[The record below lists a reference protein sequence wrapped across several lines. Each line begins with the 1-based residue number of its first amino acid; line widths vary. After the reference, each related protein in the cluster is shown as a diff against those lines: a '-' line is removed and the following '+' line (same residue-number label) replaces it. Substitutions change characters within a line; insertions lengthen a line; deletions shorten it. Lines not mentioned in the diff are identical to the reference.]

1 MPMCLLIRHLD
12 GSLLAMR
19 ATQAIVHRPG
29 QQKSMKDNIR
39 MLVTFGFIAVLA
51 LILSLTIISLDQV
64 HAINDSMGKLVE
76 ANHHKTAAANDMR
89 DALRSRTD
97 SLKTMRL
104 MEDLSDR
111 SNEHQRFIGHATKYH
126 VAAENLVTP
135 GMNEKES
142 AIHIQ
147 LQQLTKAAAVLN
159 DKAAALLMNDAPRS
173 VIDSAM
179 ENSARLQGLML
190 GKLDELV
197 KLEHEHLQKT
207 LNDSGRQTASTRNLL
222 LILTGAALLF
232 SLLLARMVLRHIA
245 GKNRLLAYQS
255 SHDALTGL
263 INRREFERRVERTIA
278 QARSEAATHALLY
291 LDLDQ
296 FKIVNDTCGHA
307 AGDELLQQLAQILLG
322 SVRHRDTLSRL
333 GGDEF
338 GMLLEN
344 CPLHKAV
351 EIANSLLA
359 AIDNFQFTWND
370 NTFILGISIGIVP
383 IDHSTTD
390 IASTM
395 SAADSAC
402 YIAKESGRHQV
413 QIAHMGDRR
422 LQERH
427 GEMQWVARLN
437 RAIANNQLSLY
448 FQPVIPCASKPATGR
463 HLEILVRLIDD
474 DGAIIRPGTFLPAA
488 GKYNLLTSID
498 RWVIEHSLRWL
509 AENTTISETVITLS
523 INISGQTIGSPDML
537 KFIIDIREETG
548 APASQVIFQVTE
560 TAAIANITTATSFML
575 TLRGCG
581 FRFTLDDFGSGLSS
595 FTYLKKLPVDFLKI
609 DGVFVRDILSDPVD
623 YAMVKAISELGQLL
637 GKEIIAELVE
647 TDELADELR
656 KMGVNYMQGHSYGKP
671 QPLNNFIHS
680 QVPRLVVVS
689 P

>member
-1 MPMCLLIRHLD
+1 
-12 GSLLAMR
+12 
-19 ATQAIVHRPG
+19 
-29 QQKSMKDNIR
+29 MKENIR
-39 MLVTFGFIAVLA
+39 MLVTFGFMAVLA
-51 LILSLTIISLDQV
+51 LVISLTIISLDQLQ
-64 HAINDSMGKLVE
+64 AINNNMGKVVE

-89 DALRSRTD
+89 DALRLRTEALE
-97 SLKTMRL
+97 SMRL
-104 MEDLSDR
+104 QEDLFERGDAQQGFVSL
-111 SNEHQRFIGHATKYH
+111 ATKFH
-126 VAAENLVTP
+126 VAMDKLVAL
-135 GMNEKES
+135 GMKQKES
-142 AIHIQ
+142 AIHAQ
-147 LQQLTKAAAVLN
+147 LLQLTTASDILN
-159 DKAAALLMNDAPRS
+159 DKAAALLMSNAPRRE
-173 VIDSAM
+173 IDAAM
-179 ENSARLQGLML
+179 EKRARLQGLL
-190 GKLDELV
+190 LAKLDELA
-197 KLEHEHLQKT
+197 KLEQANFQKT
-207 LNDSGRQTASTRNLL
+207 LIDSSNHTASTRSLL
-222 LILTGAALLF
+222 LILTAAALLF
-232 SLLLARMVLRHIA
+232 SLLAARMVIRHISE
-245 GKNRLLAYQS
+245 KNRLLAYQS

-263 INRREFERRVERTIA
+263 INRREFEHRVERTIA
-278 QARSEAATHALLY
+278 QARTQSATHALLY

-344 CPLHKAV
+344 CPLDNAV
-351 EIANSLLA
+351 KIANSLLA
-359 AIDNFQFTWND
+359 AIDDFQFTWND
-370 NTFILGISIGIVP
+370 NTFILGISIGVVP

-422 LQERH
+422 LQERQ

-437 RAIANNQLSLY
+437 RAIANDQFALY
-448 FQPVIPCASKPATGR
+448 FQPVIPCVSKPATGR

-474 DGAIIRPGTFLPAA
+474 DGTIIKPGSFLPSAE
-488 GKYNLLTSID
+488 KYNLLTSID

-509 AENTTISETVITLS
+509 AENTTSSETAITLS
-523 INISGQTIGSPDML
+523 INISGQSIGSPDML
-537 KFIIDIREETG
+537 KFIIDTREATG
-548 APASQVIFQVTE
+548 APASRVIFEVAE
-560 TAAIANITTATSFML
+560 TAAIDNIRSATSFML

-595 FTYLKKLPVDFLKI
+595 FAYLKKLPVDFLKI